1 MMGGN
6 IKVKSELGKGSE
18 ITIGLRFKTTS
29 ATKNRGVIQELNGF
43 RALVADDNM
52 DSCVSVEK
60 MLRTIG
66 LRPEWTTSGKE
77 AVFRAKYAT
86 EQNDPFHVYII
97 DWLMPDMNG
106 VEVVRRI
113 RSEIG
118 DEVPIIILTAYDWS
132 DIEDEAREAGVTAF
146 CAKPLFLSELYDVLQ
161 NSSKAGG
168 IGGNEIIAPDTFK
181 GRKVLLVE
189 DVELNREIAE
199 TILQEAGIHVVCV
212 GNGQKAVEYMSQ
224 PEADD
229 IDLILMDIMM
239 PELGGYDACS
249 RIRSYSTAPVLFLT
263 AKTQEGDKRR
273 AYDSGGDDFLAKPFS
288 HAELMMKVESL
299 LRRYRVYKSK
309 SSGRTLRPGIVL
321 DEENRRVLVNG
332 QPLELTETEFSIL
345 HCLAENRGRV
355 VPVRTIY
362 ETVWHETYM
371 PASNNTVMVHIVN
384 LRKKLEEDPANPR
397 LIRTVWGK
405 GYQID

>member
-1 MMGGN
+1 MEETIRILVVDDEPDIRRICRILLETGGYT
-6 IKVKSELGKGSE
+6 VLEA
-18 ITIGLRFKTTS
+18 
-29 ATKNRGVIQELNGF
+29 ATG
-43 RALVADDNM
+43 A
-52 DSCVSVEK
+52 
-60 MLRTIG
+60 
-66 LRPEWTTSGKE
+66 E
-77 AVFRAKYAT
+77 AV
-86 EQNDPFHVYII
+86 EQ
-97 DWLMPDMNG
+97 
-106 VEVVRRI
+106 VRQH
-113 RSEIG
+113 
-118 DEVPIIILTAYDWS
+118 P
-132 DIEDEAREAGVTAF
+132 
-146 CAKPLFLSELYDVLQ
+146 EL
-161 NSSKAGG
+161 
-168 IGGNEIIAPDTFK
+168 
-181 GRKVLLVE
+181 
-189 DVELNREIAE
+189 
-199 TILQEAGIHVVCV
+199 
-212 GNGQKAVEYMSQ
+212 
-224 PEADD
+224 
-229 IDLILMDIMM
+229 DLILMDIMM

-309 SSGRTLRPGIVL
+309 SSGRTPRPGIVL